1 MPTLGDSGEGRT
13 CTRRNSG
20 LAILEVSGG
29 QNQFPG
35 GQADLINCPLYSGPG
50 RRLSETPGTFWLG
63 CTPFPRP
70 NGQKGREPGEG
81 GTKGGEGRISSSTLP
96 ALHLCVCW
104 SSGCLLLGKLS
115 GSGEGL
121 GSFPDSP
128 ERSAGSIPVTASA
141 AQSLSVSPESPARKE
156 NPCGTEGPRA
166 RCGRVPGV
174 SPLRLAWDPVWGAG
188 TEAPHLLR
196 RVQALPFDGRGH
208 WGRGRRA
215 GRRGRSLCGAWLASC
230 LDSDPLGCSGAAAPA
245 PPLARSLR
253 RRARPSTLKDSHR
266 APFKRQRER
275 ANHPAA
281 RRAAAEAGGRGAA
294 RPPSGGCDSCR
305 CTGLNLPS
313 RSRCRHRS
321 RRRPVPIARSS
332 RLRPAAPSPSHLRW
346 GRGAGGSEGAAASG
360 RGADRAA
367 LPGLPPLS
375 RRSIFAQLP
384 SVSGF
389 ISFFLITI
397 QIQ

>member
-1 MPTLGDSGEGRT
+1 MGCPPFQGQMDKKEG
-13 CTRRNSG
+13 N
-20 LAILEVSGG
+20 LERVGRK
-29 QNQFPG
+29 
-35 GQADLINCPLYSGPG
+35 G
-50 RRLSETPGTFWLG
+50 RRQNLVLHSP
-63 CTPFPRP
+63 C
-70 NGQKGREPGEG
+70 
-81 GTKGGEGRISSSTLP
+81 P
-96 ALHLCVCW
+96 APVPQ
-104 SSGCLLLGKLS
+104 SSGCQLLGKLS
-115 GSGEGL
+115 GPGKGL

-141 AQSLSVSPESPARKE
+141 AQSLSVFPESPARKE
-156 NPCGTEGPRA
+156 NPWETEGSRA
-166 RCGRVPGV
+166 RCGRAPGV
-174 SPLRLAWDPVWGAG
+174 SPSRLAWDPVWGAG

-208 WGRGRRA
+208 WGGGRRA

-253 RRARPSTLKDSHR
+253 WRARPSTLKDSHR

-281 RRAAAEAGGRGAA
+281 RRAAAKAGGRGAA

-305 CTGLNLPS
+305 CSGLNLPS
-313 RSRCRHRS
+313 RSRCRHHSRR

-332 RLRPAAPSPSHLRW
+332 RLRPVAPSPSHLRR
-346 GRGAGGSEGAAASG
+346 GRGAGGSEGAAAWG

-367 LPGLPPLS
+367 LPRLPPLS

>member
-1 MPTLGDSGEGRT
+1 MGCPSFQSQIDKKEG
-13 CTRRNSG
+13 N
-20 LAILEVSGG
+20 LERVGRK
-29 QNQFPG
+29 
-35 GQADLINCPLYSGPG
+35 G
-50 RRLSETPGTFWLG
+50 RRQNLVLHSP
-63 CTPFPRP
+63 CPAPVPR
-70 NGQKGREPGEG
+70 
-81 GTKGGEGRISSSTLP
+81 
-96 ALHLCVCW
+96 
-104 SSGCLLLGKLS
+104 SSGCLLLSKLS
-115 GSGEGL
+115 GPGEGL
-121 GSFPDSP
+121 GSFLDSP
-128 ERSAGSIPVTASA
+128 ERSAGSIPVTASSSS
-141 AQSLSVSPESPARKE
+141 AQPLSVSPESPARKE
-156 NPCGTEGPRA
+156 NPCDTEGPRA
-166 RCGRVPGV
+166 CCGRAPEV
-174 SPLRLAWDPVWGAG
+174 SPSRPAWDPVWGAG

-208 WGRGRRA
+208 WGGGRRA

-281 RRAAAEAGGRGAA
+281 PRATAEAGGRGAA

-305 CTGLNLPS
+305 CSRLNLPS
-313 RSRCRHRS
+313 RSRCRHHSR
-321 RRRPVPIARSS
+321 RRRPVPIARSR
-332 RLRPAAPSPSHLRW
+332 RLRPAAPNPSHLRR
-346 GRGAGGSEGAAASG
+346 GRGAEGREGAAAWG